1 MLSEEEGI
9 TYLELLAPAKDAD
22 TGIAAIE
29 HGADAVYIG
38 ASKFGAR
45 QQAGNCL
52 ADIARLI
59 QFARPFHARV
69 YVTLNTLLYNHE
81 LKEAEALIW
90 DIYRAGADALIIQDM
105 GILQMNLPPIPLHAS
120 TQTDNRTPEKVH
132 FLEEVGFQQVVLA
145 RELSLEQ
152 IRQIKA
158 NTSVPLEYFVHGA
171 LCVSYSGQCYMS
183 HALNGRS
190 ANRGE
195 CSQPCRLP
203 YNLETVDGKTITK
216 NQHLLSLKDLNL
228 SHRLKDLINAGITSF
243 KIEGRLKDIGYVKNV
258 TANYRQQLDALIDQN
273 PTTYRRSSSGRVSPG
288 FSPSP
293 EKSFSRGFST
303 YFLDGRHKGIWS
315 LHTPKSMGEK
325 IGKVIQV
332 NRDHFLLEN
341 AGLLSNGD
349 GLCFL
354 NRQMKLT
361 GLRASVVKNQKVY
374 VETVSDLHAGA
385 TIFRNQNQAF
395 DKTLSQS
402 QHTRKIPIELLL
414 TETPEGLRL
423 GVRDDDGLSSTVDIL
438 LDKQLADK
446 PERALEQI
454 QQQLSKWGSSIF
466 SVDTIKIDLEKP
478 LFVAVS
484 VLNQW
489 RRELTEKH
497 LQWRLDQYQRP
508 TATIFPTIH
517 AFPSAVADY
526 SANVTNHLA
535 EAFYKQHG
543 CNEVAPGF
551 EIHQPAGPK
560 RVMTTK
566 HCIRYATEQ
575 CPKINPGA
583 SGEKLILKSGKNQY
597 QLIFDCKNC
606 EMQVFT
612 LQ

>member
-1 MLSEEEGI
+1 MLSKKEGI

-22 TGIAAIE
+22 TGIAAID

-45 QQAGNCL
+45 KQAGNSL
-52 ADIARLI
+52 ADIARLVL
-59 QFARPFHARV
+59 FARQFHARV
-69 YVTLNTLLYNHE
+69 YVTLNTLIYNHE

-90 DIYRAGADALIIQDM
+90 DIYRTGADALIIQDM
-105 GILQMNLPPIPLHAS
+105 GILQMNLPSLPLHAS
-120 TQTDNRTPEKVH
+120 TQTDNRTPEKVR
-132 FLEEVGFQQVVLA
+132 FLEEAGFQQVVLA

-152 IRQIKA
+152 ISQIKA
-158 NTSVPLEYFVHGA
+158 STTVPLEYFVHGA

-183 HALNGRS
+183 QALNGRS

-203 YNLETVDGKTITK
+203 YDLETTDGQILAQH
-216 NQHLLSLKDLNL
+216 QHLLSLKDLNL
-228 SHRLKDLINAGITSF
+228 SHRLQDLAAAGITSF

-258 TANYRQQLDALIDQN
+258 TAHYRQQLDALINEN
-273 PTTYRRSSSGRVSPG
+273 PHYGRSSSGSSNTT
-288 FSPSP
+288 FTPSP

-332 NRDHFLLEN
+332 NKDHVVLEN
-341 AGLLSNGD
+341 GQLLSNGD

-354 NRQMKLT
+354 NRQKQLT
-361 GLRASVVKNQKVY
+361 GIRANVIKNQKVY
-374 VETVSDLHAGA
+374 VENVSGLYAGA

-402 QHTRKIPIELLL
+402 QQVRKIAIELLL
-414 TETPEGLRL
+414 TETP
-423 GVRDDDGLSSTVDIL
+423 DGLQLMLVDEDGLQSTFEMPI
-438 LDKQLADK
+438 DKQMANK
-446 PERALEQI
+446 PEQALGQI
-454 QQQLSKWGSSIF
+454 HQQLSKWGASIF
-466 SVDTIKIDLEKP
+466 RVETIKVDMARP

-484 VLNQW
+484 VLNQMRRHLGEEHLKW
-489 RRELTEKH
+489 RINQH
-497 LQWRLDQYQRP
+497 QRSS
-508 TATIFPTIH
+508 ATIVSTSHAYPTE
-517 AFPSAVADY
+517 VTDY
-526 SANVTNHLA
+526 HSNITNHLA
-535 EAFYKQHG
+535 EAFYRQLG
-543 CNEVAPGF
+543 CEEVAPGF
-551 EIHQPAGPK
+551 EIKQPAGPV

-583 SGEKLILKSGKNQY
+583 TGEKLILKSGKNQY

-606 EMQVFT
+606 EMKVFT
-612 LQ
+612 LH

>member
-1 MLSEEEGI
+1 MLPEKEGI

-22 TGIAAIE
+22 TGIAAID

-45 QQAGNCL
+45 QQAGNSL
-52 ADIARLI
+52 ADIARLVLY
-59 QFARPFHARV
+59 ARPFHARV
-69 YVTLNTLLYNHE
+69 YVALNTLLYNHE

-90 DIYRAGADALIIQDM
+90 DIYQTGADALIIQDM
-105 GILQMNLPPIPLHAS
+105 GILQMNLPPLPLHAS
-120 TQTDNRTPEKVH
+120 TQTDNRTPEKVR
-132 FLEEVGFQQVVLA
+132 FLEEAGFQQVVLA
-145 RELSLEQ
+145 RELSLDQ
-152 IRQIKA
+152 ICQIKA
-158 NTSVPLEYFVHGA
+158 STTVPLEYFVHGA

-203 YNLETVDGKTITK
+203 YDLETTDGEILAKH
-216 NQHLLSLKDLNL
+216 QHLLSLKDLNL
-228 SHRLKDLINAGITSF
+228 SHRLQDLANAGITSF
-243 KIEGRLKDIGYVKNV
+243 KIEGRLKDVGYVKNV
-258 TANYRQQLDALIDQN
+258 TAHYRQQLDALINQN
-273 PTTYRRSSSGRVSPG
+273 PAYGRSSSGSITPS
-288 FSPSP
+288 FSPAP

-332 NRDHFLLEN
+332 NKDHFLIEN
-341 AGLLSNGD
+341 AELLSNGD

-354 NRQMKLT
+354 NRQKQLT
-361 GLRASVVKNQKVY
+361 GVRANVVKNQNVF
-374 VETVSDLHAGA
+374 VESVSGLHAGT
-385 TIFRNQNQAF
+385 TIFRNQNQSF
-395 DKTLSQS
+395 DKVLSQS
-402 QHTRKIPIELLL
+402 QHVRKIAIDLRL

-423 GVRDDDGLSSTVDIL
+423 QVRDADGLSSTVKMPV
-438 LDKQLADK
+438 DKQLANK

-454 QQQLSKWGSSIF
+454 HQQLSKWGSTIF
-466 SVDTIKIDLEKP
+466 SVETIKVDMEKP

-484 VLNQW
+484 VLNQL
-489 RRELTEKH
+489 RRDLTEKH
-497 LQWRLDQYQRP
+497 LQKRLDQYQRP
-508 TATIFPTIH
+508 TVAIAPTSH
-517 AFPSAVADY
+517 AFPTEVVDHHS
-526 SANVTNHLA
+526 NVTNQLA
-535 EAFYKQHG
+535 EAFYGQHG
-543 CNEVAPGF
+543 CQVVASGF
-551 EIHQPAGPK
+551 EIKQPAGPK
-560 RVMTTK
+560 QVMTTK

-597 QLIFDCKNC
+597 QLVFDCKNC

-612 LQ
+612 LS

>member
-1 MLSEEEGI
+1 MLSEKDGI

-45 QQAGNCL
+45 KQAGNSL
-52 ADIARLI
+52 AEIARLV
-59 QFARPFHARV
+59 QFARQFHARV

-90 DIYRAGADALIIQDM
+90 DIYRTGADALIVQDM
-105 GILQMNLPPIPLHAS
+105 GILQMNLPPLPLHAS
-120 TQTDNRTPEKVH
+120 TQTDNRTPEKVR
-132 FLEEVGFQQVVLA
+132 FLEEAGFQQVVLA

-152 IRQIKA
+152 ISHIRA
-158 NTSVPLEYFVHGA
+158 VTTGPLEYFVHGA

-203 YNLETVDGKTITK
+203 YDLATTDRKSVAQ

-228 SHRLKDLINAGITSF
+228 SHRLKDLADAGITSF
-243 KIEGRLKDIGYVKNV
+243 KIEGRLKDMGYVKNV
-258 TANYRQQLDALIDQN
+258 TTHYRQQLDALIDQN
-273 PTTYRRSSSGRVSPG
+273 PAYGRSSSGRIAPD

-332 NRDHFLLEN
+332 NKDHFLLEN
-341 AGLLSNGD
+341 AELLSNGD

-361 GLRASVVKNQKVY
+361 GLRANVVKGQKVY
-374 VETVSDLHAGA
+374 VESVMDLHAGA
-385 TIFRNQNQAF
+385 TLFRNQDHAF

-402 QHTRKIPIELLL
+402 QNIRKVAIELLL
-414 TETPEGLRL
+414 SETAEGLRL
-423 GVRDDDGLSSTVDIL
+423 RISDEDGLSSTTEMPI
-438 LDKQLADK
+438 DKQLANK

-454 QQQLSKWGSSIF
+454 HQQLSKWGASIF
-466 SVDTIKIDLEKP
+466 AVETIKVDMEKP
-478 LFVAVS
+478 LFVAAS
-484 VLNQW
+484 VLNQL
-489 RRELTEKH
+489 RRELTEQH
-497 LQWRLDQYQRP
+497 LKRRIEEYQRP
-508 TATIFPTIH
+508 GATLSPTFH
-517 AFPSAVADY
+517 AFPAGITDY
-526 SANVTNHLA
+526 SLNVTNHLA
-535 EAFYKQHG
+535 KAFYEQHG
-543 CNEVAPGF
+543 CRDVAAGF
-551 EIHQPAGPK
+551 EIKQPAGPK

-583 SGEKLILKSGKNQY
+583 TGEKLILKSGKNQY

-606 EMQVFT
+606 EMQILT